1 METIYSVL
9 GCVQSFK
16 QPDLDNMFG
25 EGDENK
31 LDVKEA
37 AVFNKYLLAGMALLA
52 EKDSKATNMVNFAT
66 LLNGQLKM
74 KEVFGQSVLLKSM
87 FERQPIM
94 GGVKAPE

>member
-1 METIYSVL
+1 
-9 GCVQSFK
+9 
-16 QPDLDNMFG
+16 MFG
-25 EGDENK
+25 ESDENK

-52 EKDSKATNMVNFAT
+52 EKDPKTTNMVNFPM

-87 FERQPIM
+87 FERHPIV
-94 GGVKAPE
+94 GGEKVAE